1 MKAPYGCRGR
11 GSNGGGAGAGPRRRR
26 PRADRR
32 ERLVDYPRG
41 VPLTWLPRAQ
51 GAPSP
56 DARAAHPLA
65 SVGLVRSLGQ
75 RGRPAPRLRLRTRLG
90 CASQRLWPHRAAL
103 VPGLYVYRLSLSLE
117 CSWVQK
123 RKKRWRLDE
132 ARPQMLDLLRTQRLS
147 PCFAD
152 RGGASARVGPEHC
165 RRLGK
170 GRPASHATTLV
181 RDAR

>member
-1 MKAPYGCRGR
+1 MCRQEGATR
-11 GSNGGGAGAGPRRRR
+11 GLSA
-26 PRADRR
+26 
-32 ERLVDYPRG
+32 
-41 VPLTWLPRAQ
+41 
-51 GAPSP
+51 
-56 DARAAHPLA
+56 
-65 SVGLVRSLGQ
+65 
-75 RGRPAPRLRLRTRLG
+75 GRPADLASPGPGSPLSRCEGGSPAGFCGPHPVPWPARPPRPASETPHASWLRFS
-90 CASQRLWPHRAAL
+90 ASVATSRSA

-132 ARPQMLDLLRTQRLS
+132 ARPQMLDLPRTQRLS